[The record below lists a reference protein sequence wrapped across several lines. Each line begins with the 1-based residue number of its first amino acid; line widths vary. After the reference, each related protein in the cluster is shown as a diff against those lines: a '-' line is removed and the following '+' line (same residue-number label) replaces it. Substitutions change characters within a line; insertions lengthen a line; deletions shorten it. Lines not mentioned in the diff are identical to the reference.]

1 MPGGLMNLV
10 STGDENIILNFNPK
24 KTFYKATYAK
34 HTNFGLQKI
43 RIDYEKQRQL
53 NFLNET
59 ELSFKIKRHA
69 DLLFD
74 TYICVSMPNIY
85 SPLYWNGT
93 NYGSYK
99 FQWVKNLG
107 TTMIKEI
114 QITCGSITLAKY
126 SGEYIHCLSHRDLSK
141 TKKSVFDQMIGHTKE
156 LNDPANT
163 ASNNNVYPNSFWLA
177 NNVNPEPSIRQR
189 KLYIPLTSW
198 FSDNSKLSIPL
209 IALQYHELEIK
220 ITFRPIK
227 EIYTILDVE
236 NTNTPRI
243 SPDPNNGLHQIKRF
257 IRKPIESD
265 VGNNPTIT
273 SSNEWNSDV
282 HLIANYVFLE
292 EKERQLF
299 ARDGH
304 SFLIKH
310 IIEHDILNQTGSRKI
325 DIPAS
330 NCVSN
335 YMFRFRRSDVKER
348 NEWTNYTN
356 WKFENVRPQL
366 LLANGDALNGGTNNY
381 NLSITGGVNNYPV
394 NLKNILLDM
403 AVLLGGEYR
412 ENILDQG
419 VYLYCEKYSRTPGG
433 FKEGL
438 YHYSFA
444 LNTDRNDYQ
453 PSGSMNLT
461 KYGNITFEYNT
472 IETPVNPNSSVTY
485 LCGDDGELIGIRK
498 NTSEL
503 NLYNYDFKIFEE
515 KYNVITIQNG
525 MTHLM
530 IQN

>member
-1 MPGGLMNLV
+1 
-10 STGDENIILNFNPK
+10 
-24 KTFYKATYAK
+24 
-34 HTNFGLQKI
+34 
-43 RIDYEKQRQL
+43 
-53 NFLNET
+53 
-59 ELSFKIKRHA
+59 
-69 DLLFD
+69 
-74 TYICVSMPNIY
+74 
-85 SPLYWNGT
+85 
-93 NYGSYK
+93 
-99 FQWVKNLG
+99 
-107 TTMIKEI
+107 
-114 QITCGSITLAKY
+114 
-126 SGEYIHCLSHRDLSK
+126 
-141 TKKSVFDQMIGHTKE
+141 
-156 LNDPANT
+156 
-163 ASNNNVYPNSFWLA
+163 
-177 NNVNPEPSIRQR
+177 
-189 KLYIPLTSW
+189 
-198 FSDNSKLSIPL
+198 
-209 IALQYHELEIK
+209 
-220 ITFRPIK
+220 
-227 EIYTILDVE
+227 
-236 NTNTPRI
+236 
-243 SPDPNNGLHQIKRF
+243 
-257 IRKPIESD
+257 
-265 VGNNPTIT
+265 
-273 SSNEWNSDV
+273 
-282 HLIANYVFLE
+282 
-292 EKERQLF
+292 
-299 ARDGH
+299 
-304 SFLIKH
+304 
-310 IIEHDILNQTGSRKI
+310 
-325 DIPAS
+325 
-330 NCVSN
+330 
-335 YMFRFRRSDVKER
+335 MFRFRRSDVKER

-366 LLANGDALNGGTNNY
+366 LLANGDSLNGGTNNY

-485 LCGDDGELIGIRK
+485 LCGDDGQLIGIRK